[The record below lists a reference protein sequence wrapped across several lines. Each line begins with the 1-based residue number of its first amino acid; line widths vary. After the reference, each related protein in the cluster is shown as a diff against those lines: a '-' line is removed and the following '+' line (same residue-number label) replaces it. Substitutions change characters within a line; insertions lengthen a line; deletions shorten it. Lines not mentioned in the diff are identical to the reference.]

1 MIKKQKGESMK
12 NKKIGVGFHSVAND
26 VYESY
31 DKGEEPKEKDLKELY
46 ELSIEFV
53 KDYEE
58 REETNNINSK
68 LLELQQKLRN
78 VELAIDLYEK
88 DLYKIDK
95 RLEKI
100 ENEGE
105 ECIQEKE

>member
-12 NKKIGVGFHSVAND
+12 NKKIGVGFHSVA
-26 VYESY
+26 
-31 DKGEEPKEKDLKELY
+31 
-46 ELSIEFV
+46 
-53 KDYEE
+53 
-58 REETNNINSK
+58 NNINSK

>member
-1 MIKKQKGESMK
+1 MK

>member
-1 MIKKQKGESMK
+1 MK
-12 NKKIGVGFHSVAND
+12 
-26 VYESY
+26 
-31 DKGEEPKEKDLKELY
+31 EEK
-46 ELSIEFV
+46 
-53 KDYEE
+53 
-58 REETNNINSK
+58 TNNINSK

-105 ECIQEKE
+105 

>member
-1 MIKKQKGESMK
+1 MK
-12 NKKIGVGFHSVAND
+12 I
-26 VYESY
+26 
-31 DKGEEPKEKDLKELY
+31 
-46 ELSIEFV
+46 
-53 KDYEE
+53 
-58 REETNNINSK
+58 EETNNINSK

-105 ECIQEKE
+105 E

>member
-1 MIKKQKGESMK
+1 MK
-12 NKKIGVGFHSVAND
+12 V
-26 VYESY
+26 
-31 DKGEEPKEKDLKELY
+31 EK
-46 ELSIEFV
+46 
-53 KDYEE
+53 
-58 REETNNINSK
+58 TNNINSK

-105 ECIQEKE
+105 E

>member
-1 MIKKQKGESMK
+1 MK
-12 NKKIGVGFHSVAND
+12 VEKTND
-26 VYESY
+26 
-31 DKGEEPKEKDLKELY
+31 
-46 ELSIEFV
+46 
-53 KDYEE
+53 
-58 REETNNINSK
+58 INSK

-105 ECIQEKE
+105 E

>member
-1 MIKKQKGESMK
+1 MK
-12 NKKIGVGFHSVAND
+12 
-26 VYESY
+26 
-31 DKGEEPKEKDLKELY
+31 EEK
-46 ELSIEFV
+46 
-53 KDYEE
+53 
-58 REETNNINSK
+58 TNNINSK

-78 VELAIDLYEK
+78 VELAIDFYEK

-105 ECIQEKE
+105 

>member
-1 MIKKQKGESMK
+1 MK

-46 ELSIEFV
+46 ELSKEFV

-58 REETNNINSK
+58 RRKNNGKKNK
-68 LLELQQKLRN
+68 NK
-78 VELAIDLYEK
+78 
-88 DLYKIDK
+88 
-95 RLEKI
+95 
-100 ENEGE
+100 
-105 ECIQEKE
+105 CIY

>member
-1 MIKKQKGESMK
+1 MTVKKYKINRGGIMK
-12 NKKIGVGFHSVAND
+12 V
-26 VYESY
+26 
-31 DKGEEPKEKDLKELY
+31 
-46 ELSIEFV
+46 
-53 KDYEE
+53 
-58 REETNNINSK
+58 EETNNINSK

-105 ECIQEKE
+105 

>member
-1 MIKKQKGESMK
+1 MK

-46 ELSIEFV
+46 ELSKEFV

-58 REETNNINSK
+58 REPETS
-68 LLELQQKLRN
+68 LLEDLEDLVGQLQRDKITETQVVDILSNIVK
-78 VELAIDLYEK
+78 YEK
-88 DLYKIDK
+88 
-95 RLEKI
+95 
-100 ENEGE
+100 EGK
-105 ECIQEKE
+105 CTQEKE

>member
-1 MIKKQKGESMK
+1 MK
-12 NKKIGVGFHSVAND
+12 I
-26 VYESY
+26 
-31 DKGEEPKEKDLKELY
+31 
-46 ELSIEFV
+46 
-53 KDYEE
+53 
-58 REETNNINSK
+58 EETNNINSK

-100 ENEGE
+100 ERRENEK
-105 ECIQEKE
+105 I

>member
-1 MIKKQKGESMK
+1 MK

-53 KDYEE
+53 KEYEE
-58 REETNNINSK
+58 REKTNNINSK

-100 ENEGE
+100 ESKKEGE
-105 ECIQEKE
+105 